1 MGPAPSALYVSDL
14 DGTLLLPDGTLG
26 ERTVAVV
33 NELFSAGGLFSY
45 ATARGYES
53 AKRVTGRRSAR
64 CWRPPKGPARR
75 SPSCSPATAPM
86 FALADEALA
95 VANALDEVKRSA
107 TGVIDANAAEGV
119 AAWLAAHV
127 LG

>member
-1 MGPAPSALYVSDL
+1 VGPAPSALYVSDL

-26 ERTVAVV
+26 ER
-33 NELFSAGGLFSY
+33 
-45 ATARGYES
+45 
-53 AKRVTGRRSAR
+53 
-64 CWRPPKGPARR
+64 PARR